1 MIRAWLARRIASLSI
16 KVWLALL
23 LAAVWPPLHWMAK
36 RLLWDGSDDPLGLA
50 ALLALAGLGW
60 WQRQGWRRTPGT
72 GWLTLMLVLVLGA
85 SVGWGMLP
93 PLVCALWVM
102 LAFAAGLLAVLP
114 GSVAAAPVVGL
125 ALLSLP
131 VMASLQF
138 YGGYPLRVLVAE
150 MSRWLLCGFFQIERE
165 GVVLRV
171 EGQQVLVDAAC
182 SGVQLVWMGYFT
194 ACAVAL
200 MVGRGNASFL
210 SRLPGVGL
218 IILAGNVLRNT
229 LLVATQADG
238 VSLAEWLHQGI
249 GLLVLAG
256 VCAAIAG
263 LMLARLN
270 PRAGALP
277 VGEPQ
282 MQGV

>member
-1 MIRAWLARRIASLSI
+1 MIRDWLARRIASISI
-16 KVWLALL
+16 KLWLALL
-23 LAAVWPPLHWMAK
+23 LAAVWPPLHWMAT
-36 RLLWDGSDDPLGLA
+36 RLLWDGSDEPLGLV
-50 ALLALAGLGW
+50 ALLALVGLGV
-60 WQRQGWRRTPGT
+60 WQRRGWRRTPGT
-72 GWLTLMLVLVLGA
+72 SWLALMLALVLGA
-85 SVGWGMLP
+85 SIGWGTLP

-114 GSVAAAPVVGL
+114 GSVAAVPVLGL

-131 VMASLQF
+131 LMASLQF
-138 YGGYPLRVLVAE
+138 YAGYPLRLLVAE

-210 SRLPGVGL
+210 SRLPAVGL

-238 VSLAEWLHQGI
+238 VSVPEWAHQGI
-249 GLLVLAG
+249 GLLVLAA
-256 VCAAIAG
+256 VCATIAT
-263 LMLARLN
+263 LMLVRLK
-270 PRAGALP
+270 PRAGGLP
-277 VGEPQ
+277 VGEPRL
-282 MQGV
+282 QGV